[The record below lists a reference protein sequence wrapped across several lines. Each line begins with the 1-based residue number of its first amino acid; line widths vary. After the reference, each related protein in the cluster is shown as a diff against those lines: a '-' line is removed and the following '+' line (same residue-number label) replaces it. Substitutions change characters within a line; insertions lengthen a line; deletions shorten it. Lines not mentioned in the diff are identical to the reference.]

1 MSESL
6 RLYVQKITKLPT
18 LPVIA
23 QEILRL
29 VNNDMITIDKL
40 EKIIENDPAITAK
53 VLSVSNSA
61 YFGIKTSTKSLG
73 SAIMR
78 IGFNNVK
85 NIAIGV
91 ALMTV
96 IDDGTKDRTLDYQK
110 VFNHS
115 ITVGFVVRMMT
126 KEFKSGVSEEI
137 MMDGILHDIGFL
149 ILSRYFSQD
158 YRQVLE
164 DYKESKSLLKS
175 EEAVFDFTHA
185 EIGHWLAEQWKLP
198 PTILDAVMY
207 HHKPALAVKNQ
218 KRVALIHLA
227 DYITSR
233 SIMSPTEIDP
243 NYPLDPAALEI
254 LGLSEGEFKAL
265 EEKVLDNM
273 CYDGADEQ

>member
-61 YFGIKTSTKSLG
+61 YFGMKSSTKSLG
-73 SAIMR
+73 NAIMR

-91 ALMTV
+91 SLMTV
-96 IDDGTKDRTLDYQK
+96 IDDGSKDKVLDYQK

-115 ITVGFVVRMMT
+115 ITVGFVARMMT
-126 KEFKSGVSEEI
+126 KEIKCGVSEEVL
-137 MMDGILHDIGFL
+137 MDGILHDIGFL

-158 YRQVLE
+158 YRKVLE
-164 DYKESKSLLKS
+164 DYKESKSLLQS
-175 EEAVFDFTHA
+175 EEAVFKFTHA

-198 PTILDAVMY
+198 PSIQDTVMY
-207 HHKPALAVKNQ
+207 HHKPALATKNQ
-218 KRVALIHLA
+218 KRVALVHLA
-227 DYITSR
+227 DYITSV
-233 SIMSPTEIDP
+233 SMMSPTQVVP

-254 LGLSEGEFKAL
+254 LGLSEDDFKEL
-265 EEKVLDNM
+265 EGKISSSIFQD
-273 CYDGADEQ
+273 DSAQ

>member
-1 MSESL
+1 MNESL

-29 VNNDMITIDKL
+29 VNNDLITVDKL

-61 YFGIKTSTKSLG
+61 YFGIKTPTKSLG
-73 SAIMR
+73 NAIMR

-91 ALMTV
+91 SLMTV
-96 IDDGTKDRTLDYQK
+96 MDDGGKDRVLDYQR

-115 ITVGFVVRMMT
+115 ITVGFVARIMI
-126 KEFKSGVSEEI
+126 KELKCGISEGI
-137 MMDGILHDIGFL
+137 LMDGILHDIGFL

-158 YRQVLE
+158 YQKVLE

-175 EEAVFDFTHA
+175 EEAVFKFTHA
-185 EIGHWLAEQWKLP
+185 EIGEWLAEQWKLP
-198 PTILDAVMY
+198 ATIQDTVRY
-207 HHKPALAVKNQ
+207 HHTPSIATRNP

-227 DYITSR
+227 DYITSLGM
-233 SIMSPTEIDP
+233 MSPTHVEP
-243 NYPLDPAALEI
+243 NYPLDPAALEV
-254 LGLSEGEFKAL
+254 LGISEEEFKAL
-265 EEKVLDNM
+265 EEKISSNIFH
-273 CYDGADEQ
+273 DETEH

>member
-23 QEILRL
+23 QEILSL
-29 VNNDMITIDKL
+29 VNNDAITIDKL

-53 VLSVSNSA
+53 VLSVANSA
-61 YFGIKTSTKSLG
+61 YFGIKTPTKSLG
-73 SAIMR
+73 NAIMR

-91 ALMTV
+91 SLMTV
-96 IDDGTKDRTLDYQK
+96 MDDGRKDKVLDYQR

-115 ITVGFVVRMMT
+115 ITVGFVARMMT
-126 KEFKSGVSEEI
+126 KEIKCGVSEEI
-137 MMDGILHDIGFL
+137 LMDGMLHDIGFL

-158 YRQVLE
+158 YRKVLE
-164 DYKESKSLLKS
+164 VYKESKSLLKS
-175 EEAVFDFTHA
+175 EEAVFKFTHA
-185 EIGHWLAEQWKLP
+185 EIGKWMAEKWKLP
-198 PTILDAVMY
+198 SNIQDTVMY
-207 HHKPALAVKNQ
+207 HHTPALATRNQ

-227 DYITSR
+227 DYITSVTM
-233 SIMSPTEIDP
+233 MSPTQVDP

-254 LGLSEGEFKAL
+254 LGLSEDQFKAL
-265 EEKVLDNM
+265 EEKISNNVFH
-273 CYDGADEQ
+273 DEAAH